1 MDKLKRFFSTKGFY
15 VALCTGVFAFAALMV
30 AQDFNEV
37 NEVKKEQAID
47 LNEPAEDTEEPE
59 KVVQSKEV
67 EEKEDSQVE
76 ITNSDSAVATTE
88 ESTEEIP
95 ANSDSTI
102 PQESTTAPEIVFNEE
117 ESLVWPLIGNVILP
131 YSMDT
136 TVYFQTLDAYKCNP
150 GILIQGEEGASVV
163 AAAEGIVAEIKDT
176 KEYGTVI
183 IVDMGSGYMA
193 TYGQLM
199 NITVGE
205 GEHVMTSQELGEVG
219 PVSAYY
225 REEGNHVYFA
235 ITKDGEEVDPMSMI
249 Q

>member
-1 MDKLKRFFSTKGFY
+1 
-15 VALCTGVFAFAALMV
+15 
-30 AQDFNEV
+30 
-37 NEVKKEQAID
+37 
-47 LNEPAEDTEEPE
+47 
-59 KVVQSKEV
+59 
-67 EEKEDSQVE
+67 
-76 ITNSDSAVATTE
+76 
-88 ESTEEIP
+88 
-95 ANSDSTI
+95 
-102 PQESTTAPEIVFNEE
+102 
-117 ESLVWPLIGNVILP
+117 
-131 YSMDT
+131 MDT